1 MSEVTFLQRLVSRL
15 VLVYFFLCILIL
27 LFLHKFTGTE
37 SLRIDVN
44 DFEPFIVTYSNKRT
58 HYSTVIAFVTDC
70 EAVDEQI
77 AISCYVIHV
86 RLSETERFDT
96 GVLYTFWKTNWS
108 RLLTPQA
115 LYAAR
120 DNSDSANTGSS
131 DVNHWQPACFVCLN
145 SVSNG
150 DLRVFL
156 PCRHAGLCADCFTS
170 FIVKAYNPT
179 NPLNRLLCCP
189 LCRTPISSVLCLPS
203 N

>member
-1 MSEVTFLQRLVSRL
+1 
-15 VLVYFFLCILIL
+15 
-27 LFLHKFTGTE
+27 
-37 SLRIDVN
+37 
-44 DFEPFIVTYSNKRT
+44 
-58 HYSTVIAFVTDC
+58 
-70 EAVDEQI
+70 
-77 AISCYVIHV
+77 AISCYVVHV
-86 RLSETERFDT
+86 RLSEKERFDT

-131 DVNHWQPACFVCLN
+131 DERSSSNINHWQPACFVCLN
-145 SVSNG
+145 SVING

-156 PCRHAGLCADCFTS
+156 PCRHAGLCADCFTP
-170 FIVKAYNPT
+170 FIGKACNPT